1 MNNKLPKTTLIILFV
16 AILVGMLWVT
26 ISAGRAEN
34 LFDVGQRLWAEP
46 WWVATLWD
54 AYCGFVTFYVW
65 VFYKESNW
73 LARVLWFALIMTL
86 GNIAMSVYVLIK
98 LIRLPSDAVWADL
111 LLRRQ
116 AR

>member
-1 MNNKLPKTTLIILFV
+1 MNNKLPKISLMILFA
-16 AILVGMLWVT
+16 AILTGMLWVT

-34 LFDVGQRLWAEP
+34 MFDVGPRLWAEP

-73 LARVLWFALIMTL
+73 IARIIWFMLIMTL
-86 GNIAMSVYVLIK
+86 GNIAMSVYVMIK
-98 LIRLPSDAVWADL
+98 LSRLPANAIWADL
-111 LLRRQ
+111 LLRKQ
-116 AR
+116 TQ

>member
-1 MNNKLPKTTLIILFV
+1 MNNKLPKTTLIILFA
-16 AILVGMLWVT
+16 AILVGMLWAT

-34 LFDVGQRLWAEP
+34 LFDVGPSLRAEP

-73 LARVLWFALIMTL
+73 LARVVWFVLIMTL